1 MHRPSDAAGRPV
13 HRPRTIEHAAS
24 AVVINAEIHRALR
37 YVVCEQYSDD
47 GNTTDGQPCLETR
60 IAEHAPSLASL
71 ERMWYVS
78 SSR

>member
-1 MHRPSDAAGRPV
+1 MHRPPDAARRPV
-13 HRPRTIEHAAS
+13 YRPRTIEHAAS
-24 AVVINAEIHRALR
+24 AVVINAEIHRLLR
-37 YVVCEQYSDD
+37 YVVCEQYTDD

>member
-1 MHRPSDAAGRPV
+1 MHRPSNTAGRAV
-13 HRPRTIEHAAS
+13 YRSRTIEHAAS
-24 AVVINAEIHRALR
+24 AVVINAEIHRMLR
-37 YVVCEQYSDD
+37 YMVCEDYSDD

-78 SSR
+78 SWR